1 MIGRGLRKW
10 DKKPKKVLNLIDC
23 VGNAGKHN
31 ICGPHTLFGIRNIP
45 KYISR
50 KCFDGKKITEFDTV
64 ICEEI
69 TKFIDIRINATAFN
83 VFKTNNNC
91 DTKNI
96 DFIFLPNGGMMCIP
110 NRYEKIFIS
119 PPDPNG
125 YSFAYRQDY
134 KNNKTI
140 ICGTK
145 PLQETIDDVYKYLNN
160 NEQRTQ
166 SFWNLDSICSWADQS
181 ATEKQL
187 ALLEELLRE
196 NGVTFNDIDKLTKYE
211 ASKMITKL
219 MLD

>member
-1 MIGRGLRKW
+1 
-10 DKKPKKVLNLIDC
+10 
-23 VGNAGKHN
+23 
-31 ICGPHTLFGIRNIP
+31 
-45 KYISR
+45 
-50 KCFDGKKITEFDTV
+50 
-64 ICEEI
+64 
-69 TKFIDIRINATAFN
+69 
-83 VFKTNNNC
+83 
-91 DTKNI
+91 
-96 DFIFLPNGGMMCIP
+96 MMCIP

-119 PPDPNG
+119 PPDSNG

-134 KNNKTI
+134 KNNKII

-166 SFWNLDSICSWADQS
+166 SFWNLNVICSWADQS

-196 NGVTFNDIDKLTKYE
+196 NGVTYNDIDKLTKYE